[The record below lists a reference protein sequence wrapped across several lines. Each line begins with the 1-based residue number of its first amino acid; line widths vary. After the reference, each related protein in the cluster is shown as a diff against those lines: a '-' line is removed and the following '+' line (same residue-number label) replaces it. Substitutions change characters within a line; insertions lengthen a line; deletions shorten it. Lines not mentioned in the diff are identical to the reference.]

1 MGRTKPKARS
11 RIIGP
16 LAIDLQWLLV
26 RTVVFALVVLLAAA
40 QPAVL
45 PPVSWTCPMHPE
57 VIEDGKGVCPICK
70 MDLVPVRLDTV
81 WSCPVHSVVSKD
93 QPGKCPICRRDLVQV
108 TVSLT
113 WTCPDHPEIDR
124 LNPGRCPS
132 GAAMIPKR
140 VLRAHGNHHPQ
151 HGGTFFMAPDTSHHL
166 EGTYTSDGRFRLH
179 LYDDYSR
186 PLPIDKMKQA
196 KGHVETG
203 TRVFPL
209 VPAAKGQ
216 SLEADIGE
224 LPLPAGM
231 TATIA
236 FASNSP
242 EYRFDFT
249 FPELSQDP
257 ARDASGA
264 AAAGVESTLTPI
276 EIPQSPR
283 EILALLGARNRHIA
297 DLIQRGVFA
306 EIYVSALQAKDLA
319 LALDAHARALPA
331 PRRAMVSGSVK
342 RLVRSAWMLDTY
354 GDLGNRAPIADAY
367 VTFSAA
373 VAELE
378 SAFRTRSR

>member
-1 MGRTKPKARS
+1 MGLTKPKARP

-16 LAIDLQWLLV
+16 LAIDLQWFLL
-26 RTVVFALVVLLAAA
+26 RTVALALVFFLAAA

-45 PPVSWTCPMHPE
+45 PPVSWSCPMHPE
-57 VIEDGKGVCPICK
+57 VIEDSKGICPICK

-81 WSCPVHSVVSKD
+81 WSCPVHSVVSADK
-93 QPGKCPICRRDLVQV
+93 PGKCPICRRDLVQV
-108 TVSLT
+108 TVALS

-124 LNPGRCPS
+124 LNPGKCPN

-166 EGTYTSDGRFRLH
+166 EGTYTSGGLFRLH

-186 PLPIDKMKQA
+186 PLPIDKLKQA
-196 KGHVETG
+196 KG
-203 TRVFPL
+203 RVQIGARQLPL
-209 VPAAKGQ
+209 VPAANGQ
-216 SLEADIGE
+216 FLEADIGE
-224 LPLPAGM
+224 LPLPASL
-231 TATIA
+231 TAMIA
-236 FASNSP
+236 FAPNSP

-264 AAAGVESTLTPI
+264 AAAGVESTLTAI
-276 EIPQSPR
+276 EIPQSPQD
-283 EILALLGARNRHIA
+283 ILTLLSARNRRIA
-297 DLIQRGVFA
+297 DLIQRGSFA

-319 LALDAHARALPA
+319 LALDAHAKELPA
-331 PRRAMVSGSVK
+331 TRRAMVSASVK

>member
-11 RIIGP
+11 RIIGLP
-16 LAIDLQWLLV
+16 AIDLQWLLL
-26 RTVVFALVVLLAAA
+26 RTFVFTLVMSLAAA

-57 VIEDGKGVCPICK
+57 VIEDRKGVCPICK

-124 LNPGRCPS
+124 LNPGRCPN
-132 GAAMIPKR
+132 GTAAIPRR

-166 EGTYTSDGRFRLH
+166 EGTYTSGGWFRLH

-196 KGHVETG
+196 KGRVETG

-224 LPLPAGM
+224 LPLPASM

-236 FASNSP
+236 FAPNSP

-319 LALDAHARALPA
+319 LALDAHAGELSAS
-331 PRRAMVSGSVK
+331 RRATVSASVK
-342 RLVRSAWMLDTY
+342 RLVRSAWKLDTY
-354 GDLGNRAPIADAY
+354 GDLGDRAPIAGAY

-378 SAFRTRSR
+378 SAFRAPSR